1 MITEFRL
8 YEQFNNISYRLGKES
23 DLKDIK
29 KITNQL
35 RDELGFV
42 MNVALI
48 DAMKYDELMVAE
60 SDGVVIGFVHFHERR
75 DGWNT
80 IHEIGVRKD
89 FQSMGIGKALF
100 EMVPKPRR
108 LKTTQDNIKSNE
120 FYKRRGMNMT
130 GTEKGRKREIN
141 VWADVREN
149 ADNSELDPYGEEN
162 WEDKQYEIEVIYLHD
177 KIADNKQDAF
187 WYYGEA
193 IAELKKGEN
202 WVTVYP
208 TGDIR
213 IRFEENGK
221 YYYNRD
227 AVVKATELG
236 WTDQDLADCM
246 WMTDNNWFDFE
257 INGVDGAEGPDGVS
271 YEYDE
276 AIESA
281 RTILEEL

>member
-1 MITEFRL
+1 M
-8 YEQFNNISYRLGKES
+8 NNVVYR
-23 DLKDIK
+23 
-29 KITNQL
+29 
-35 RDELGFV
+35 
-42 MNVALI
+42 
-48 DAMKYDELMVAE
+48 
-60 SDGVVIGFVHFHERR
+60 VHFHKRR
-75 DGWNT
+75 DGWDT

-89 FQSMGIGKALF
+89 FQSMGIGKELF

-108 LKTTQDNIKSNE
+108 LKTTQDNIKAND
-120 FYKRRGMNMT
+120 FYKMRGMNMT
-130 GTEKGRKREIN
+130 GTEKGKKRELN
-141 VWADVREN
+141 VWADVRESKN
-149 ADNSELDPYGEEN
+149 EIDPYGEER
-162 WEDKQYEIEVIYLHD
+162 WDDDLKEEIEVIYLHD

-193 IAELKKGEN
+193 IAELRKGEN

-213 IRFEENGK
+213 LRFEENGK

-227 AVVKATELG
+227 AVLKATELE
-236 WTDQDLADCM
+236 WTDQDLADSM

-257 INGVDGAEGPDGVS
+257 INGVDGCDGPDGVS

-281 RTILEEL
+281 RSILEEL